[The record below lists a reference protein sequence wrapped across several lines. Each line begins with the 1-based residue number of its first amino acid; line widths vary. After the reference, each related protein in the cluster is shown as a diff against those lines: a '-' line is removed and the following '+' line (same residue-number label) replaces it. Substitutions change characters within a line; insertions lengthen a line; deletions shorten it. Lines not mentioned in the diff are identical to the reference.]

1 MTNNDSNEYIGRTV
15 VLAFNSIF
23 LLVYALF
30 LIAMIVKKTHYFSLN
45 GKLGFQLLISSILYS
60 VALTINGESQSDG
73 LSTAQIIQIVLTV
86 QSLLTTMSFVSAIS
100 YILYTNFRSPETI
113 SNNSRKYLIV
123 LSLICWLLPVPITSI
138 SCNTFGISVPNQ
150 TKSFNF
156 IQSLPVYYIFY
167 SLFLISYV
175 ITFIY
180 ITLLKI
186 EVNKFIKEYGDD
198 PKYKKYITKLN
209 LLVAIVIIS
218 AIIFV
223 IDILNEAFEGKMDR
237 FCDILEP
244 LIIPFFFCL
253 FAMNGDHWKE
263 FKNFYS
269 CKKEP
274 QEQKLFGNDN
284 ENELL

>member
-1 MTNNDSNEYIGRTV
+1 MTDNDSDFVERIV
-15 VLAFNSIF
+15 VIVFNCIF
-23 LLVYALF
+23 LLFYALF
-30 LIAMIVKKTHYFSLN
+30 LIAMIVKKTHFYSLN

-60 VALTINGESQSDG
+60 VALTMHGESLSD
-73 LSTAQIIQIVLTV
+73 AQIILTV

-123 LSLICWLLPVPITSI
+123 LSLICWLLPVPIASI
-138 SCNTFGISVPNQ
+138 SFTEIGGKINNQ
-150 TKSFNF
+150 SKAFNF
-156 IQSLPVYYIFY
+156 IRSLPVYFVFY
-167 SLFLISYV
+167 SLFLISFV

-198 PKYKKYITKLN
+198 PKYKKYIKKLN

-218 AIIFV
+218 TILFG
-223 IDILNEAFEGKMDR
+223 IDILNEALGGGFMDYI
-237 FCDILEP
+237 CDILEP

-253 FAMNGDHWKE
+253 FAMNEDQWKE
-263 FKNFYS
+263 FKNFYT

-274 QEQKLFGNDN
+274 EEQKLFANDN
-284 ENELL
+284 ENELI